1 MRHVLYVDDEAAL
14 CKAFE
19 RALRGTDVQVIT
31 TTSAPHALELL
42 TTECFDVVA
51 SDLRMP
57 QVDGLMVL
65 RAARAHDPCTRRL
78 LVSGQGEA
86 DEGGAALR
94 DESVD
99 EVVCKPWSLDEL
111 RHVVHRAAAHA
122 SLARRHLAL
131 ERLLGERTREA
142 RDVVIRILNAH
153 AGDLASRCADLE
165 WDALVIAINERV
177 PQAFERK

>member
-1 MRHVLYVDDEAAL
+1 MPQVLYVDDEAAL

-19 RALRGTDVQVIT
+19 RALRGGDLRVLT
-31 TTSAPHALELL
+31 TTSPPQALELL
-42 TTECFDVVA
+42 ASQSFDVVA
-51 SDLRMP
+51 SDLKMP
-57 QVDGLMVL
+57 DMDGLGIL
-65 RAARAHDPCTRRL
+65 RAARLHDPCARRL

-111 RHVVHRAAAHA
+111 RHVVRRAAAHT

-131 ERLLGERTREA
+131 EMLLGERTREA
-142 RDVVIRILNAH
+142 RDALRRVLHAH
-153 AGDLASRCADLE
+153 AAELAATSGDLE
-165 WDALVIAINERV
+165 WDALVKAIQGRY
-177 PQAFERK
+177 PQVIGG